1 MFTKCNKDEAT
12 YMESSKLY
20 YEHASVQIYNGNGQ
34 RHTTTVLVDAFI
46 RIIVYHKC
54 VFFSFFHILG
64 RAHIITQ
71 CSVLAQCGNGT

>member
-34 RHTTTVLVDAFI
+34 RHTTTVLVLQ
-46 RIIVYHKC
+46 
-54 VFFSFFHILG
+54 ILLD
-64 RAHIITQ
+64 
-71 CSVLAQCGNGT
+71 S